1 MAFIPELSGPIFFLV
16 ETMWEY
22 LPYCCQSLIH
32 EKVKQLLLALLDFGQ
47 VVTFLKW
54 HSRCLCICLVYP
66 RNTKAHSS
74 CRTLECDR
82 DVHADR
88 GGMEGVERGG
98 TEWSRTA
105 GGMSEG
111 LFWSPIILH
120 FVLDLL
126 ESSCLNKYT
135 LLWLSRFPRHPPA
148 LLPVSPFG
156 SSTLIPLSQDPIEGL
171 SEALFSY
178 FHFWASFVCFSK

>member
-1 MAFIPELSGPIFFLV
+1 MERAPQNKPFHHQDNYHLNTNKWPLYQIWVVLYFFLCD
-16 ETMWEY
+16 TIWEY
-22 LPYCCQSLIH
+22 LPHCFPSLIF

-47 VVTFLKW
+47 VVTFQKW
-54 HSRCLCICLVYP
+54 HSRCLRIFSVYP
-66 RNTKAHSS
+66 WDTKAHSS
-74 CRTLECDR
+74 CRTPECDR

-88 GGMEGVERGG
+88 EGVERGG

-135 LLWLSRFPRHPPA
+135 LLWLSRFPRHPPPTPPRF
-148 LLPVSPFG
+148 LPLVRPP
-156 SSTLIPLSQDPIEGL
+156 SSLYPETP
-171 SEALFSY
+171 
-178 FHFWASFVCFSK
+178 